1 MTQLEQ
7 LIDQIDPNR
16 TSSEVASRI
25 DEARNS
31 FHLSSSTVSSWAEF
45 CTLLARFFA
54 HLEGYALNMVGR
66 RPSDQT
72 FDFSRAM
79 NLLRK
84 TYGPNTET
92 AACQIA
98 MSSVEGGLRR
108 VLDDLASAM
117 IAYYS
122 ENEIE
127 ARINQFWASLS
138 SDEKLETC
146 QEFLDKYGSLLP
158 SEVTVGS
165 APRLKAYFPSFLAKL
180 PALLRRLRNS
190 KW

>member
-1 MTQLEQ
+1 MTQLDQ
-7 LIDQIDPNR
+7 LIDQIDPNH
-16 TSSEVASRI
+16 TSSEVAYRI
-25 DEARNS
+25 NEARNS
-31 FHLSSSTVSSWAEF
+31 FHIPASIVSSWAEF
-45 CTLLARFFA
+45 VSLIAMFFA
-54 HLEGYALNMVGR
+54 HLESYTLNMVGR
-66 RPSDQT
+66 RPNDQT

-84 TYGPNTET
+84 PYGPNAET
-92 AACQIA
+92 TACQIA

-117 IAYYS
+117 IEIYAQ
-122 ENEIE
+122 NEIE

-146 QEFLDKYGSLLP
+146 QEFLDKYGNLLP
-158 SEVTVGS
+158 ADVTEGS

-180 PALLRRLRNS
+180 PALIKRLRNS
-190 KW
+190 RW